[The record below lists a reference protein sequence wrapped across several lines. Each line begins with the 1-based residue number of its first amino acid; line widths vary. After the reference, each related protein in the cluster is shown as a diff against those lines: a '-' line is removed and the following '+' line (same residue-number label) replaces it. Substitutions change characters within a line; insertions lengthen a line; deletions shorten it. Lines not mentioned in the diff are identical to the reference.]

1 MAVLLCY
8 VMYPTRFAGVYSE
21 KFNKYSLLSL
31 FQVTTEKGHFLEYN
45 TVSRENDS
53 ISVVLLA
60 GLVTERIAQSLRI
73 ADRQA
78 WPIRPKFGLDT
89 EAKSSPPFLYSSLDL
104 CVNSVKVNM

>member
-8 VMYPTRFAGVYSE
+8 VMYPKGFAGVYSE

-89 EAKSSPPFLYSSLDL
+89 EETSSPPFLYSSLP
-104 CVNSVKVNM
+104 